1 MLPLKAPTKSSVCA
15 PPVFKGTALN
25 MLRLVMKGVMAGVD
39 TLETDSVLIAKLLLW
54 AGK

>member
-15 PPVFKGTALN
+15 PPVFKATPLE
-25 MLRLVMKGVMAGVD
+25 MLRLVMKGEMAGTV
-39 TLETDSVLIAKLLLW
+39 TLETDSVLTARELLG